1 MKRRTLKFMAC
12 ATVMALTLSVA
23 ACGGSD
29 DTEVTVD
36 AEDVVDTEVTDDV
49 EDVVDTAKADE
60 LENEVSETEDET
72 DAVGGAEEADEPED
86 EVSETEDETDA
97 VDEAEEEKAFEDYET
112 LEEFFNDPTLKDVYD
127 RMLEAMSDDELS
139 LSYEVSGND
148 FVMIFTITDSDY
160 VTDEVADGLVEALE
174 TQGDQFKAQ
183 AAQFDSILEG
193 NGTCTVTVRYTDPDG
208 NVMAEKT
215 YTAD

>member
-1 MKRRTLKFMAC
+1 MKRKTLKFLAC
-12 ATVMALTLSVA
+12 AVVVSLTLSVT

-29 DTEVTVD
+29 DSSNTLNVEDTADALEDTTEPEAEVEEEEEVFED
-36 AEDVVDTEVTDDV
+36 EDVAEDETEEVP
-49 EDVVDTAKADE
+49 EE
-60 LENEVSETEDET
+60 EEEVSEDEDIAEDET
-72 DAVGGAEEADEPED
+72 EEEEEGD
-86 EVSETEDETDA
+86 VSENA
-97 VDEAEEEKAFEDYET
+97 QT

-127 RMLEAMSDDELS
+127 RMLEAMSDDEIS

-148 FVMIFTITDSDY
+148 FVMIFTITDRDY

>member
-1 MKRRTLKFMAC
+1 MKRRTIKFMAC
-12 ATVMALTLSVA
+12 AAVMALTLSVT

-49 EDVVDTAKADE
+49 EDVVDTAKTDE
-60 LENEVSETEDET
+60 LEN
-72 DAVGGAEEADEPED
+72 

>member
-1 MKRRTLKFMAC
+1 MKRKTLKFLAC
-12 ATVMALTLSVA
+12 AAVMALTLSVT

-29 DTEVTVD
+29 DSNNTLNVEDTADALEDTAEPEAEVEEEEEVFED
-36 AEDVVDTEVTDDV
+36 EDVAEDETEEVP
-49 EDVVDTAKADE
+49 EE
-60 LENEVSETEDET
+60 EEEVSEDDDIAEDET
-72 DAVGGAEEADEPED
+72 EEEGD
-86 EVSETEDETDA
+86 VSE
-97 VDEAEEEKAFEDYET
+97 KAQT

>member
-1 MKRRTLKFMAC
+1 MKRKTLKFLAC
-12 ATVMALTLSVA
+12 AVVMSLTLSVT

-29 DTEVTVD
+29 DSSNTLNVEDTADALEDTTEPEAEVEEEEEVFED
-36 AEDVVDTEVTDDV
+36 EDVAEDETEEVP
-49 EDVVDTAKADE
+49 EE
-60 LENEVSETEDET
+60 EEEVSEDEDIAEDET
-72 DAVGGAEEADEPED
+72 EEEEEGD
-86 EVSETEDETDA
+86 VSE
-97 VDEAEEEKAFEDYET
+97 KAQT

-127 RMLEAMSDDELS
+127 RMLEAMSDDEIS

-148 FVMIFTITDSDY
+148 FVMIFTITDRDY